1 MLTIKF
7 FVMKT
12 LLKNLNFGALVALTM
27 VVTLTVSWKN
37 HESKRLT
44 FQWFEVSD
52 NGSGNTNK
60 VIVGDYPGGQ
70 PGAECEQPEGDMCA
84 VPIDRQSYTGPINTL
99 AHAYQL
105 QTEGKILVGEPVYRE
120 EE

>member
-1 MLTIKF
+1 
-7 FVMKT
+7 MKT
-12 LLKNLNFGALVALTM
+12 LLKNLNFGALLALAL